1 MTEKKAK
8 KSKRKKGPG
17 RPRGRKKKAS
27 SVSSVPAVNNPKE
40 IIPFE
45 ADTLQHYLAQINKY
59 PLLSREEE
67 EAITKAYYE
76 TRDPALAHKIATS
89 NLRLVVKIA
98 LDFQKFWMQNFLD
111 LVQEGNVGLMHAIK
125 KFNPY
130 KGVKFSYY
138 ASFWIKAYIL
148 KFIMDNWRLVK
159 IGTTQAQR
167 KLFYNLN
174 KEKES
179 LRALGFEPVPK
190 LISKRLNVSE
200 QDVID
205 MEQRMGSWEVSL
217 DAPIKHDSEDSYMD
231 FLPSK
236 GPAIEAVVAKQEVNE
251 KLKEKLEEFASTLKD
266 REKIIFK
273 ERLLAEEPKTL
284 QEIGQMF
291 GVSRERVRQIESRL
305 KKKLGKFLEKSL
317 PDVVPDTYSAT

>member
-1 MTEKKAK
+1 MAEKPA
-8 KSKRKKGPG
+8 G
-17 RPRGRKKKAS
+17 KKKKRRGIKKKRLKKTAR
-27 SVSSVPAVNNPKE
+27 VPAVSRSKDL
-40 IIPFE
+40 IPLE
-45 ADTLQHYLAQINKY
+45 ADNLQRYLAEINRY
-59 PLLSREEE
+59 PLLSREKE
-67 EAITKAYYE
+67 EALTKAYHE
-76 TRDPALAHKIATS
+76 TKDPALAHKIAAA

-125 KFNPY
+125 KFDPY

-217 DAPIKHDSEDSYMD
+217 DAPVKHDSEDSYME
-231 FLPSK
+231 FLPSRE
-236 GPAIEAVVAKQEVNE
+236 PEIEQVVANQEMQEKLHE
-251 KLKEKLEEFASTLKD
+251 KLKEFASALKD
-266 REKIIFK
+266 REKIIFQ
-273 ERLLAEEPKTL
+273 ERLIAEDPKTL
-284 QEIGQMF
+284 QEIGERF

-305 KKKLGKFLEKSL
+305 KKKLGKFLEASL
-317 PDVVPDTYSAT
+317 PDIIPGAESA

>member
-1 MTEKKAK
+1 MTQKTTKK
-8 KSKRKKGPG
+8 KRKPG
-17 RPRGRKKKAS
+17 RPRGKKKKSQKNPAP
-27 SVSSVPAVNNPKE
+27 VPAVSHSKE
-40 IIPFE
+40 LVPLE
-45 ADTLQHYLAQINKY
+45 ADNLQRYLAEINKY
-59 PLLSREEE
+59 PLLSKEEE

-76 TRDPALAHKIATS
+76 TRDPALAHKIVTS

-111 LVQEGNVGLMHAIK
+111 LIQEGNVGLMHAVK

-217 DAPIKHDSEDSYMD
+217 DAPVKQDSEDSYME

-236 GPAIEAVVAKQEVNE
+236 EPEIEQVIANQEMQEKLQE
-251 KLKEKLEEFASTLKD
+251 KLKEFAATLKD
-266 REKIIFK
+266 REKIIFE

-284 QEIGQMF
+284 QEIGERF

-305 KKKLGKFLEKSL
+305 KKKLGKFLESHL
-317 PDVVPDTYSAT
+317 PDIVPGASTA

>member
-1 MTEKKAK
+1 MPVKEAK
-8 KSKRKKGPG
+8 KKKKKRRGSSKRKK
-17 RPRGRKKKAS
+17 KA
-27 SVSSVPAVNNPKE
+27 VNKNAHLPAVSESKAL
-40 IIPFE
+40 IPVE
-45 ADTLQHYLAQINKY
+45 ADNLQRYLAEINKY

-67 EAITKAYYE
+67 EALTKAYYE
-76 TRDPALAHKIATS
+76 TKDPDLAHKIATS

-111 LVQEGNVGLMHAIK
+111 LVQEGNVGLMHAVK

-167 KLFYNLN
+167 KLFYNLK

-217 DAPIKHDSEDSYMD
+217 DAPVKHDSEDSYLE

-236 GPAIEAVVAKQEVNE
+236 DPEIEQSVANEEMKE

-273 ERLLAEEPKTL
+273 ERLIAEEPKTL
-284 QEIGQMF
+284 QEIGEQF

-305 KKKLGKFLEKSL
+305 KKKLGKFLESNL
-317 PDVVPDTYSAT
+317 PDVVPEVASA

>member
-1 MTEKKAK
+1 MKKDK
-8 KSKRKKGPG
+8 K
-17 RPRGRKKKAS
+17 GRKKIRKKRSAQKAATLP
-27 SVSSVPAVNNPKE
+27 VPKDQSASYPV
-40 IIPFE
+40 E
-45 ADTLQHYLAQINKY
+45 ADNLQRYLAEINKY
-59 PLLSREEE
+59 PLLSRKEE

-76 TRDPALAHKIATS
+76 TKDPALAHKIVAS

-111 LVQEGNVGLMHAIK
+111 LVQEGNVGLMHAVK

-174 KEKES
+174 KEKENI
-179 LRALGFEPVPK
+179 RALGFEPVPK
-190 LISKRLNVSE
+190 LISQRLNVSE
-200 QDVID
+200 QDVVD

-217 DAPIKHDSEDSYMD
+217 DAPVKQDSQDNYLD
-231 FLPSK
+231 FLPSPET
-236 GPAIEAVVAKQEVNE
+236 GVESSIAKKEMEDKLGE
-251 KLKEKLEEFASTLKD
+251 KLREFAAGLKD
-266 REKIIFK
+266 REKVIFE
-273 ERLLAEEPKTL
+273 ERLLSEEPKTL
-284 QEIGQMF
+284 QELGERF

-305 KKKLGKFLEKSL
+305 KKKLGKFLEANL
-317 PDVVPDTYSAT
+317 PDVVPSSESET